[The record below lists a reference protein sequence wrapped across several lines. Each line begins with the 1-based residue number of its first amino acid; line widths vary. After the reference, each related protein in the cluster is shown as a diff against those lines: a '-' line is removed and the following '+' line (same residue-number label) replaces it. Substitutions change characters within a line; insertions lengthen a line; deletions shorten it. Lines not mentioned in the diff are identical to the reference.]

1 MCLSS
6 IGSVSIYGHSFV
18 TKSIYNMERNI
29 KVPSPQE
36 IEQSNEHFM
45 SESAYQLLL
54 AVIAILREKYVGK
67 KITVKLKDIRA
78 KAGIVGDVNTDWEKM
93 EHELR
98 KVGWAIGYESPDRDQ
113 NFDSYYEFSQ
123 KK

>member
-1 MCLSS
+1 M
-6 IGSVSIYGHSFV
+6 
-18 TKSIYNMERNI
+18 NRDI

-45 SESAYQLLL
+45 SENAYKLLI

-67 KITVKLKDIRA
+67 PLSVDLKDISA
-78 KAGIVGDVNTDWEKM
+78 KANLSRMTADHDDWEKM

-98 KVGWAIGYESPDRDQ
+98 KVGWAIGYESPDRDE
-113 NFDSYYEFSQ
+113 NFDSYYKFGQ

>member
-1 MCLSS
+1 
-6 IGSVSIYGHSFV
+6 
-18 TKSIYNMERNI
+18 MERNI

-45 SESAYQLLL
+45 SEHAYQLLL
-54 AVIAILREKYVGK
+54 AIITILREKYVGR
-67 KITVKLKDIRA
+67 KITVKLKEIKA
-78 KAGIVGDVNTDWEKM
+78 KAGVSSESNDDWEKM

-113 NFDSYYEFSQ
+113 NFDSYYQFSQ

>member
-1 MCLSS
+1 M
-6 IGSVSIYGHSFV
+6 I
-18 TKSIYNMERNI
+18 RNI

-45 SESAYQLLL
+45 SENAYKLLT

-67 KITVKLKDIRA
+67 KLTVKLKEIRS
-78 KAGIVGDVNTDWEKM
+78 KACVVSESNDDWEKM

-98 KVGWAIGYESPDRDQ
+98 KVGWAIGYESPDRDE
-113 NFDSYYEFSQ
+113 NFDSYYQFSQ
-123 KK
+123 KR